1 MHASDVLGTI
11 LLVVGAIVAV
21 SEMHTLT
28 IYLIAVALA
37 CFAGGA
43 VAFLGVGLN
52 GTLAVVGVVIL
63 LGLPIAHWVRG
74 RLKNRASDEVS
85 NDDVG
90 RTVKVLETGG
100 ESLRVSYRGTAWQ
113 ARMQDASAAA
123 PQSGQTLRIVA
134 REGNVLV
141 LAASDAA

>member
-1 MHASDVLGTI
+1 MQASDVLGTI
-11 LLVVGAIVAV
+11 LLVIGAIVAV

-52 GTLAVVGVVIL
+52 GTLAVVGLVIL

-74 RLKNRASDEVS
+74 RLKNRESDEVS

-90 RTVKVLETGG
+90 RTVTVLEAGG
-100 ESLRVSYRGTAWQ
+100 ETLRVSYRGTAWQ

>member
-1 MHASDVLGTI
+1 MQASDILGTI
-11 LLVVGAIVAV
+11 LLVAGAIIAV

-52 GTLAVVGVVIL
+52 GTLAVVGLVIL

-74 RLKNRASDEVS
+74 RMKNSASDEVS

-90 RTVKVLETGG
+90 RSVKVLAADDEII
-100 ESLRVSYRGTAWQ
+100 RVSYRGTAWQ
-113 ARMQDASAAA
+113 ARMQDASAV
-123 PQSGQTLRIVA
+123 PQAGQHLRIVA

-141 LAASDAA
+141 LAAPDVA

>member
-1 MHASDVLGTI
+1 MQAPEILGTV
-11 LLVVGAIVAV
+11 LLVIGAIIAV

-28 IYLIAVALA
+28 IYLIAVAVA
-37 CFAGGA
+37 CFAGSAAAFAGA
-43 VAFLGVGLN
+43 GLPIS
-52 GTLAVVGVVIL
+52 LAVVGVVVL

-90 RTVKVLETGG
+90 RTAKVLETGG
-100 ESLRVSYRGTAWQ
+100 ETLRVSYRGTAWQ
-113 ARMQDASAAA
+113 ARMQDASAAM
-123 PQSGQTLRIVA
+123 PQAGQTLRIVA

-141 LAASDAA
+141 LAATDAA